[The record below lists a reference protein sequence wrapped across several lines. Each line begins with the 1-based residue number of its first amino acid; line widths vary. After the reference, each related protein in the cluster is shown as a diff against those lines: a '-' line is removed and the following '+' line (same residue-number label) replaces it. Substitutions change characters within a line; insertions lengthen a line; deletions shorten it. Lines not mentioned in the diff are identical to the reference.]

1 MTETIKD
8 FQKRK
13 REHIQL
19 SLESKTQAHAL
30 SDFDHLQLTPE
41 ALPDLDFS
49 EVELSRKIWGLE
61 ISKPFFISSMTAGTK
76 QSEAINIALA
86 KTAEAHGL
94 LMGVGSQ
101 RRQLFDKK
109 AALEWQRI
117 RKSAPK
123 TMLLGNIGIAQLI
136 QSPFE
141 SIIELVESIQA
152 VGLFVH
158 LNGLQEVLQAE
169 GTPEFRGSYRAL
181 ESLCKKLS
189 IPVIVKE
196 VGCGISENTARRLK
210 SLGVKNI
217 DVSGAGGTH
226 WGRLE
231 GYRQD
236 PRSLKSQ
243 AAETFANWGLS
254 TLESLRQVRSV
265 YTSNEEHVL
274 ASGGVRNGL
283 DVAKCLALGADLVG
297 LAQPFMK
304 AAIADTKGAD
314 TKGASV
320 KSSKKNL
327 KNLDFLVERLS
338 FETKTS
344 LFCTGCKNVDE
355 IRKKKVWYVPKQS

>member
-13 REHIQL
+13 REHIRL
-19 SLESKTQAHAL
+19 SLEAKTQAHTL
-30 SDFDHLQLTPE
+30 SDFDQVQLIPE
-41 ALPDLDFS
+41 ALPDVDFS
-49 EVELSRKIWGLE
+49 EVQISQKIWGLQLA
-61 ISKPFFISSMTAGTK
+61 KPFFISSMTAGTQ
-76 QSEAINIALA
+76 QSEAINVALA
-86 KTAEAHGL
+86 KTAETHGL

-109 AALEWQRI
+109 AATEWQRI
-117 RKSAPK
+117 RKAAPK
-123 TMLLGNIGIAQLI
+123 AMLLGNIGIAQLI

-141 SIIELVESIQA
+141 SIVELVESIQA

-169 GTPEFRGSYRAL
+169 GTPEFRGSHRAI

-189 IPVIVKE
+189 VPVIIKE
-196 VGCGISENTARRLK
+196 VGCGISETTARRLK
-210 SLGVKNI
+210 TLGVKNI

-231 GYRQD
+231 GYRQS
-236 PRSLKSQ
+236 PQNVQAQ

-254 TLESLRQVRSV
+254 TLESLRQVRTV

-283 DVAKCLALGADLVG
+283 DIGKCLALGADLVG
-297 LAQPFMK
+297 IAQPFMK
-304 AAIADTKGAD
+304 AAIADVKTK
-314 TKGASV
+314 
-320 KSSKKNL
+320 KKTY
-327 KNLDFLVERLS
+327 KNLDFLVEKLS

-344 LFCTGCKNVDE
+344 LFCTGCKTVDE
-355 IRKKKVWYVPKQS
+355 IRKKKVWSCPT